1 MACLLVPA
9 SAAILVSGAKKKIPA
24 ELHPERLELMLWGGT
39 AMLIVD
45 HLMTGELVPYPP
57 FLTAMNNPADTATMF
72 HEIATTGVL
81 MTVLVFAIWMGI
93 ILIEKASL
101 TWREK
106 RLSRKVL

>member
-24 ELHPERLELMLWGGT
+24 ELHSERLELMLWGGT

-81 MTVLVFAIWMGI
+81 MTVLVFAIWVGMI
-93 ILIEKASL
+93 VVERSFRRRQRVAVS
-101 TWREK
+101 E
-106 RLSRKVL
+106 

>member
-9 SAAILVSGAKKKIPA
+9 SAAILVSGAKKKIPV
-24 ELHPERLELMLWGGT
+24 EFHPERLELMLWGGT

-72 HEIATTGVL
+72 HEIATTGVW
-81 MTVLVFAIWMGI
+81 MTVLVLMIWIGMIALERFVSWKG
-93 ILIEKASL
+93 
-101 TWREK
+101 
-106 RLSRKVL
+106 RLYKQCE